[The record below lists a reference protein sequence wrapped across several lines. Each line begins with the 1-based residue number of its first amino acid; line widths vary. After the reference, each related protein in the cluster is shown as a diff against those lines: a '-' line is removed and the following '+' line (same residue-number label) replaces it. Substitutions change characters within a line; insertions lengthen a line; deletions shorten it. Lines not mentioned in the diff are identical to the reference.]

1 MFARCKSSTP
11 KGKNPNPHNVHFFN
25 ATHVLGI
32 GSTSLKGNKGYG
44 CKPLWKPTLEWM
56 HSRVVQKWQKL

>member
-44 CKPLWKPTLEWM
+44 CKPL
-56 HSRVVQKWQKL
+56 